1 MCYLRRKGTPLLRNR
16 QMIIHKNTY
25 NNSFILISL
34 QENRNNTNM
43 EQEENKKKRI
53 PKATRK
59 KDRINTKEP

>member
-34 QENRNNTNM
+34 QENRDNTNI
-43 EQEENKKKRI
+43 EQE
-53 PKATRK
+53 
-59 KDRINTKEP
+59 